1 MTLDKLHK
9 NLIAGIGVVV
19 WPWYM
24 VFKERLVLK
33 KFDDIKIVHGTH
45 NDFKQTVR
53 ADLEKNGLLCP
64 MVIDEKDQLRNGNH
78 RFKILKKGGY
88 ADGSFFYKARS
99 QEEVMFFSRLNVLCW
114 ELHPDMSKL
123 MEKLWEGKMKKYTE
137 KVTHLFTENVKNV
150 NPNRL

>member
-1 MTLDKLHK
+1 MDKLHR
-9 NLIAGIGVVV
+9 NQIAGMGRVV

-33 KFDDIKIVHGTH
+33 KFDDVKIVHGTH
-45 NDFKQTVR
+45 ADFKKTVR

-78 RFKILKKGGY
+78 RFKILKKGNY

-99 QEEVMFFSRLNVLCW
+99 PEEVMFFSRLNVLCW

-123 MEKLWEGKMKKYTE
+123 MEKLWQGKMKKYTE
-137 KVTHLFTENVKNV
+137 KVTHLFTENVKTANLGQ
-150 NPNRL
+150 R

>member
-1 MTLDKLHK
+1 M
-9 NLIAGIGVVV
+9 GRVV

-45 NDFKQTVR
+45 ADFKKTVR

-64 MVIDEKDQLRNGNH
+64 MVIDENDQLRNGNH
-78 RFKILKKGGY
+78 RFKILKKRDY
-88 ADGSFFYKARS
+88 ADASFFYKARS
-99 QEEVMFFSRLNVLCW
+99 PEEVMFFSRLNVLCW

-123 MEKLWEGKMKKYTE
+123 MEKLWQGKMKKYTE
-137 KVTHLFTENVKNV
+137 KVTHLFTENVRYLQSSGKKK
-150 NPNRL
+150 